1 MSDDNLTIEYLRKKF
16 DILKVKHFNIINSY
30 IMGQVKITD
39 IEAFGRDLNKFRDQL
54 YKIEITDEILLEVA
68 KMKSQVQH
76 FNTEIMEDEDVL
88 KMAYAN
94 LK

>member
-1 MSDDNLTIEYLRKKF
+1 MNDDKLTIEYLRKKF
-16 DILKVKHFNIINSY
+16 DILKAKHFNIINSY
-30 IMGQVKITD
+30 IMGNVKISD
-39 IEAFGRDLNKFRDQL
+39 IEAFGNDLNKFREQL
-54 YKIEITDEILLEVA
+54 YKINITDEILLEVA